1 MEKRIELE
9 RRARKANQITELNLD
24 NCRSTSIVGLTDEY
38 TALESLSLI
47 NVGLTTLKGF
57 PKLPN
62 LKKLELSDNRISNGL
77 NYLTTSPKLQYLNLS
92 GNKIKDLE
100 TLKPL
105 EEFKHLAVLDLFNN
119 EATQIEN
126 YREKIFEMV
135 KSLKFLDGFDANDVE
150 APSDGED
157 DDEVNLNDDEE
168 EGEDKQNK
176 FCLNGIE
183 IDLDELE
190 DFERRV
196 KAKKQ
201 LQDTTA
207 TKNQKAADEIDDL
220 DELLK
225 EIKLKD
231 AASNSACDKT
241 STAAPQSPDTRMD
254 MPSTGDGA
262 CNNTGVNVANAPPLP
277 FALILY
283 WFLAILNLANASFYS
298 CDEEDYGSSY
308 VSTSDVSL
316 SEVYNEDLEEDNS
329 EWDEENAVEDED
341 EDTDDDDTDGEGDGE
356 GNVSAKAAAGKEKS
370 TSNSAA
376 AKADAADADN
386 KNAAEEAAEEE
397 PQARG
402 KKRKHDG

>member
-126 YREKIFEMV
+126 YREKIFEML

-150 APSDGED
+150 APSEGDD
-157 DDEVNLNDDEE
+157 DDEVNGNDDGDEE
-168 EGEDKQNK
+168 D
-176 FCLNGIE
+176 
-183 IDLDELE
+183 
-190 DFERRV
+190 
-196 KAKKQ
+196 
-201 LQDTTA
+201 
-207 TKNQKAADEIDDL
+207 
-220 DELLK
+220 
-225 EIKLKD
+225 
-231 AASNSACDKT
+231 
-241 STAAPQSPDTRMD
+241 
-254 MPSTGDGA
+254 
-262 CNNTGVNVANAPPLP
+262 
-277 FALILY
+277 
-283 WFLAILNLANASFYS
+283 S

-329 EWDEENAVEDED
+329 EWDEENAVEDDD
-341 EDTDDDDTDGEGDGE
+341 EDTDEDDSDGDGDGE
-356 GNVSAKAAAGKEKS
+356 GNVSSAKAAAGKEKS
-370 TSNSAA
+370 SSNSAA
-376 AKADAADADN
+376 AKAADAAEADN
-386 KNAAEEAAEEE
+386 KDAAEEAGEEE
-397 PQARG
+397 TQARG